1 MECVKEDTGNRY
13 IKLGTE
19 APYYEY
25 HKCSDPNNNDYVN
38 FALIVKDFSAVIG
51 GEAYTGNLM
60 LRDFYHDNRNF
71 GDLTLDLGEVTLK
84 AGDYITLKIILL
96 PWGSQLS
103 TDNSN
108 VLNVREDA
116 VLNPYKLTV
125 NTGYEIADTYV
136 PKVHVDENGKA
147 EFTITGG
154 TNNAVVRVYGLS
166 DYAKP
171 TIEEYVNGAWVAYE
185 DTDVAVGVHAH
196 LHETGA
202 LSLALAGLAGGSLAR
217 TDVGFL
223 AECAAC
229 THFTPPLRLSGLRR
243 SSRPCRP

>member
-171 TIEEYVNGAWVAYE
+171 TIEEYVNGAWVAY
-185 DTDVAVGVHAH
+185 DTSFHPYDGYMVYMDDDGTYSVAFCIDM
-196 LHETGA
+196 
-202 LSLALAGLAGGSLAR
+202 
-217 TDVGFL
+217 TDAS
-223 AECAAC
+223 AEGRI
-229 THFTPPLRLSGLRR
+229 FRVID
-243 SSRPCRP
+243 